1 MQDLS
6 DSPKGAVDFKTDKG
20 THGYGEVEIR
30 KQINL
35 LQNYTSIYTD
45 ITNWN
50 NRNETFT
57 CLETSVYKG

>member
-35 LQNYTSIYTD
+35 LQNYASIYTD
-45 ITNWN
+45 ITN
-50 NRNETFT
+50 
-57 CLETSVYKG
+57 